1 MNRNVL
7 LAVGGAFVAIGV
19 VGLVLAVVFGVYDGD
34 GEASAVVEEEEE
46 VQVSR
51 LSATETFTLEPGL
64 AIARMTHQGKGSF
77 VVNLLAVKQ
86 EEEADGAKIEFSG
99 NQSGGGGTAGAINLA
114 NRAGLTNIS
123 KAVHIPAWG
132 RFMLDVVA
140 DGSWTIELEQPRP
153 SSASET
159 TSFSGE
165 DLTATP
171 FFWLPSGTKTLTMI
185 SEGGGGDFDFSLLG
199 ENGKPEGFSLIDA
212 ERGQDGS
219 GQPTVSSTV
228 EVHEEGIYLF
238 NVREDGLWTIQ
249 ITDGDPPAELG
260 ESSSGIEVLGVPL
273 VLIIGA
279 LVPVALTLTL
289 LLAIGPKG
297 RTGG

>member
-7 LAVGGAFVAIGV
+7 LAVGGALVAIGV

-34 GEASAVVEEEEE
+34 GEDSAVVEEEE

-51 LSATETFTLEPGL
+51 LSATETFALEPGL

-99 NQSGGGGTAGAINLA
+99 NQRGGGDTAGAINLA

-123 KAVHIPAWG
+123 KAVHIPASG

-171 FFWLPSGTKTLTMI
+171 FFWLPSGTKTVTMI
-185 SEGGGGDFDFSLLG
+185 SEGGGGDFDFSLLD
-199 ENGKPEGFSLIDA
+199 ENGKLEGFSLIGV

-219 GQPTVSSTV
+219 GRPTVSSTV

-260 ESSSGIEVLGVPL
+260 ESSGIEVLGVPL
-273 VLIIGA
+273 ALIIGA

-289 LLAIGPKG
+289 LLAIGPNS

>member
-1 MNRNVL
+1 MNSKNVL
-7 LAVGGAFVAIGV
+7 LAVGGALVAIGV
-19 VGLVLAVVFGVYDGD
+19 VLALVFGIYDED
-34 GEASAVVEEEEE
+34 GEDSAAVAEEEEAP
-46 VQVSR
+46 VSR
-51 LSATETFTLEPGL
+51 LSATDPFALEPGL

-77 VVNLLAVKQ
+77 VVNLLAVEQ
-86 EEEADGAKIEFSG
+86 EEDDEADGAKIEFSG
-99 NQSGGGGTAGAINLA
+99 DQSGGGGTAGAINLA
-114 NRAGLTNIS
+114 NRAGLANIS
-123 KAVHIPAWG
+123 KAEHIPASG

-140 DGSWTIELEQPRP
+140 DGPWTIELEQPRP

-165 DLTATP
+165 DITATP

-185 SEGGGGDFDFSLLG
+185 SEGGAGDFDFSLLD
-199 ENGKPEGFSLIDA
+199 ENGKPEGFSWLDE

-219 GQPTVSSTV
+219 DRPTVSSTV

-238 NVREDGLWTIQ
+238 EVREDGLWTIQ
-249 ITDGDPPAELG
+249 IADGVPAEFA

-279 LVPVALTLTL
+279 LAPVALALVI

-297 RTGG
+297 RTEG